1 MAFQISVQPGAH
13 GFAAEANETILDAA
27 LRQGLI
33 LPYGCRDGACGA
45 CRGKILSG
53 EVDQGRAQTHAL
65 SEEDRQAGFALFCCA
80 KAKSDLNIEVRELRS
95 SSDLPVKT
103 LPARVQKMTLAAPDV
118 MIVELRL
125 PASERLQFLPGQYI
139 EVLLKEGRRR
149 AFSLANAPHDDA
161 SLQLHI
167 RHVPGGFYTDHVF
180 SAMKE
185 RDILRINGPHGS
197 FYLREDSNK
206 PCLLVA
212 GGTGFAPIKAII
224 EHAIAEKTA
233 RPMTI
238 YWGGLGRAD
247 LYLLPLAESWT
258 REHANIRFIPVLSD
272 APKSDEWHGRAGFVH
287 VAAMQDCPD
296 LSGHQVYVCGSP
308 AMVAAARRDFVGQCQ
323 LPESEF
329 FADSFEFAND
339 AVGERSPATTES

>member
-65 SEEDRQAGFALFCCA
+65 SEEDRHAGFALFCCA
-80 KAKSDLNIEVRELRS
+80 KAKSDLDIEVRELRS

-118 MIVELRL
+118 MIVELKL

-139 EVLLKEGRRR
+139 EILLKERRRR

-197 FYLREDSNK
+197 FYLREDSDK

-212 GGTGFAPIKAII
+212 GGTGFAPIKAMI
-224 EHAIAEKTA
+224 EHAIAERTS
-233 RPMTI
+233 RPMAI
-238 YWGGLGRAD
+238 YWGGLSRAD
-247 LYLLPLAESWT
+247 LYLLPLAESWV
-258 REHANIRFIPVLSD
+258 REHVNIRFIPVLSD

-287 VAAMQDCPD
+287 VAAMQDWPD

-339 AVGERSPATTES
+339 AVGERSPTTTES